1 MIPDGTHPAYAD
13 TTGSEKILYRYI
25 QSLIMQGNTFND
37 HDELNLI
44 SDMQQFNIRGKNEIR
59 KFDM

>member
-1 MIPDGTHPAYAD
+1 MIPDGTHLEYAD
-13 TTGSEKILYRYI
+13 TTGSETILYRYI

-44 SDMQQFNIRGKNEIR
+44 SDMRQFNIRGKNEIR